1 MGMRLHELHP
11 SLVHLPLGLLPM
23 AAGLDLA
30 AALSGDRAL
39 DRTARMLWGAGTI
52 GGLVAGVAGL
62 AATQEVKVT
71 DKHVSDAMLVHG
83 LGNTVITLGAIA
95 LTSWRR
101 RHAPTIVSAMVGIG
115 AVGAALFTA
124 YLGGELVYARGVGV
138 KRMAAAQGEGVSDD
152 TELFSRRA
160 PGKFL
165 RDVAGGLGWALRESK
180 KYLTGQERFDRR
192 ALTIG

>member
-1 MGMRLHELHP
+1 MGMQLHELHP
-11 SLVHLPLGLLPM
+11 SLIHLPLGLLPM
-23 AAGLDLA
+23 AAGVDLA
-30 AALSGDRAL
+30 AALSGNDAL
-39 DRTARMLWGAGTI
+39 DRTGRMLWGAGTI
-52 GGLVAGVAGL
+52 GGLLAGVAGL

-71 DKHVSDAMLVHG
+71 DKHVSDAMLLHG
-83 LGNTVITLGAIA
+83 VGNTVITLGAIA

-101 RHAPTIVSAMVGIG
+101 RHAPSVASAIVGLG

-138 KRMAAAQGEGVSDD
+138 KRMTAAQGEGVVDNTD
-152 TELFSRRA
+152 LFSRQA
-160 PGKFL
+160 PRKFL

>member
-1 MGMRLHELHP
+1 MGMQLHELHP
-11 SLVHLPLGLLPM
+11 SLIHLPLGLLPM

-39 DRTARMLWGAGTI
+39 DRTARTLWVAGTA
-52 GGLVAGVAGL
+52 GGALAGLAGL

-71 DKHVSDAMLVHG
+71 DKHVGDAMLLHG
-83 LGNTVITLGAIA
+83 VGNTVITLGALA
-95 LTSWRR
+95 LTLWRR
-101 RHAPTIVSAMVGIG
+101 KHRPTVLSALVGIG

-138 KRMAAAQGEGVSDD
+138 KRMAAAQGEGVVDD

-160 PGKFL
+160 PAKFL

>member
-1 MGMRLHELHP
+1 MGMQLHELHP
-11 SLVHLPLGLLPM
+11 SLIHLPLGLLPM
-23 AAGLDLA
+23 AAGVDLA
-30 AALSGDRAL
+30 AALSSNDAL
-39 DRTARMLWGAGTI
+39 DRTGRMLWGAGTI
-52 GGLVAGVAGL
+52 GGLLAGVAGL

-71 DKHVSDAMLVHG
+71 DKHVSDAMLLHG
-83 LGNTVITLGAIA
+83 VGNTVITLGAIA

-101 RHAPTIVSAMVGIG
+101 RHAPSVASAIVGLG

-138 KRMAAAQGEGVSDD
+138 KRMAAAQGEGVVDNTD
-152 TELFSRRA
+152 LFSRQA
-160 PGKFL
+160 PRKFL